1 MVDLAQISAR
11 LDAVE
16 RLPRIKAE
24 ESIQER
30 LKSKGF
36 SRRDFMKWSGAM
48 TAMLGLPAVFAP
60 SVARAAELA

>member
-16 RLPRIKAE
+16 RLPQIKAE

-30 LKSKGF
+30 LN
-36 SRRDFMKWSGAM
+36 
-48 TAMLGLPAVFAP
+48 
-60 SVARAAELA
+60 

>member
-36 SRRDFMKWSGAM
+36 SRRDFMKWSGASCG
-48 TAMLGLPAVFAP
+48 ACGSPASDLASYGGVHGL
-60 SVARAAELA
+60 